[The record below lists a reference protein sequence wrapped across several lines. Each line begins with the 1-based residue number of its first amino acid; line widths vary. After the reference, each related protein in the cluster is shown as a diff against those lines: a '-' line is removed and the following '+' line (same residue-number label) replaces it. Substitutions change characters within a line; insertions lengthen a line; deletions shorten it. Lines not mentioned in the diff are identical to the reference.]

1 MKLFDKQKY
10 LYYNKKKVSINMTK
24 REVMSVI
31 FLSVFTCGIYAI
43 YWYYVTAEELNRVE
57 PNEPITN
64 YILAIVFGIFSCGLY
79 LIYWHYKFYKKIDVV
94 TGETNMII
102 NFVLSLLGLSIVSQA
117 IVQSS
122 INNKR

>member
-1 MKLFDKQKY
+1 MFYIIQE
-10 LYYNKKKVSINMTK
+10 INMTK
-24 REVMSVI
+24 RGVMTVI
-31 FLSVFTCGIYAI
+31 LLSIFTCGIYAI

-57 PNEPITN
+57 QKEPITN

-79 LIYWHYKFYKKIDVV
+79 LIFWQYKFYKKIDAV
-94 TGETNMII
+94 TGETNMTI

-122 INNKR
+122 INNKC

>member
-10 LYYNKKKVSINMTK
+10 LYYNKKKESINMTK

-31 FLSVFTCGIYAI
+31 FLSIFTCGIYAI